1 MDYVIAIVELTDAI
15 TVSDQLSKNLKLRRD
30 IRIKS
35 IRWFL
40 AIEQNTLTEKQVSDV
55 IDGFLEV
62 V

>member
-15 TVSDQLSKNLKLRRD
+15 TISEQLSKNLKLRRD

-40 AIEQNTLTEKQVSDV
+40 AIEQNRLTEKQVSDV

>member
-15 TVSDQLSKNLKLRRD
+15 TVSEQLSKNLKLRRD

-40 AIEQNTLTEKQVSDV
+40 AIEQNTLTKKQVSDV
-55 IDGFLEV
+55 IDGFWK
-62 V
+62 

>member
-15 TVSDQLSKNLKLRRD
+15 TVSEQLSKNLKLRRD

-40 AIEQNTLTEKQVSDV
+40 AIEQNRLTEKQVSDV